1 VEQNA
6 MTIGTQF
13 ASKFSKLIAGTL
25 SCFDRVIFK
34 GHLMRLCHVGGL
46 TAWVDQDLHLR
57 RKDFMPWAKR
67 KSERII
73 EHAERL
79 AREAGRPSLYLSTP
93 VRKDEVAEGLLREH
107 PTKEGLVCVLRCL
120 ECCPSFRLTI
130 GRGRPCFTPARPKCL
145 VFYFYYLDPDL
156 GLIHVRLPTLFPFS
170 IQVAVNG
177 HDYLAQQMRRAKL
190 RFVQEGNVFTE
201 LKNPVRAQRLADRFE
216 RENWPSRLRDLARR
230 VLPLLGDVLK
240 DFDYYWV
247 VDQAEY
253 ATDVIF
259 KNRAALASLYPHL
272 LDYAVLHFAA
282 KDILTFLGRRLHPR
296 FDGEILTECRKDRL
310 PGARIKHRV
319 GANWLKMYD
328 KLGLVLRIET
338 VINDPHLFKV
348 RRRRERHGEW
358 RMLWCPMNKGVVNL
372 YRYRQVALAAN
383 GRYLDALSVVEPA
396 APAQAPLHRLAEP
409 CRVRGRRFAGF
420 NPARRE
426 DLALFRA
433 VLDGDHLLRGLRN
446 ADIRQRL
453 YSAQPTSTA
462 ERRRQSAA
470 VSRQLKRLH
479 VRGLIVK
486 VPHSRCWH
494 LSSLGRQLLS
504 TAVEAYQRRLPT
516 IFRAKA
522 A

>member
-1 VEQNA
+1 
-6 MTIGTQF
+6 
-13 ASKFSKLIAGTL
+13 
-25 SCFDRVIFK
+25 
-34 GHLMRLCHVGGL
+34 
-46 TAWVDQDLHLR
+46 
-57 RKDFMPWAKR
+57 
-67 KSERII
+67 
-73 EHAERL
+73 
-79 AREAGRPSLYLSTP
+79 
-93 VRKDEVAEGLLREH
+93 
-107 PTKEGLVCVLRCL
+107 
-120 ECCPSFRLTI
+120 
-130 GRGRPCFTPARPKCL
+130 
-145 VFYFYYLDPDL
+145 
-156 GLIHVRLPTLFPFS
+156 
-170 IQVAVNG
+170 
-177 HDYLAQQMRRAKL
+177 
-190 RFVQEGNVFTE
+190 
-201 LKNPVRAQRLADRFE
+201 
-216 RENWPSRLRDLARR
+216 
-230 VLPLLGDVLK
+230 
-240 DFDYYWV
+240 
-247 VDQAEY
+247 
-253 ATDVIF
+253 
-259 KNRAALASLYPHL
+259 
-272 LDYAVLHFAA
+272 
-282 KDILTFLGRRLHPR
+282 
-296 FDGEILTECRKDRL
+296 
-310 PGARIKHRV
+310 
-319 GANWLKMYD
+319 
-328 KLGLVLRIET
+328 
-338 VINDPHLFKV
+338 
-348 RRRRERHGEW
+348 
-358 RMLWCPMNKGVVNL
+358 MNKGVVNL

>member
-6 MTIGTQF
+6 MTIATQF
-13 ASKFSKLIAGTL
+13 ASKFSTLIAGSL

-34 GHLMRLCHVGGL
+34 GHLMGLCHVDGL
-46 TAWVDQDLHLR
+46 TAFVDQGLGLR

-67 KSERII
+67 KSQRII

-79 AREAGRPSLYLSTP
+79 AKEAGRPYVYLSSP
-93 VRKDEVAEGLLREH
+93 VRKDELVEGLLREH
-107 PTKEGLVCVLRCL
+107 PTDEGLVCVLRCL
-120 ECCPSFRLTI
+120 ECCPSFRLTV
-130 GRGRPCFTPARPKCL
+130 GDGRPRFTSAQPKCL
-145 VFYFYYLDPDL
+145 VFYFYFLDPDL

-177 HDYLAQQMRRAKL
+177 HDYLARQMCRAGL

-201 LKNPVRAQRLADRFE
+201 LGNPRCAQRLADRFE
-216 RENWPSRLRDLARR
+216 RENWPRRLRRLAQR
-230 VLPLLGDVLK
+230 VLPLLRDALK
-240 DFDYYWV
+240 DFTYYWV

-253 ATDVIF
+253 ATDLTF
-259 KNRAALASLYPHL
+259 TSRADLASLYPHL

-296 FDGEILTECRKDRL
+296 FDGEILTDCRKDRL

-319 GANWLKMYD
+319 GRNWLKMYD

-348 RRRRERHGEW
+348 RRRRERHGQW

-383 GRYLDALSVVEPA
+383 GRYLDALSVVEPT

-409 CRVRGRRFAGF
+409 LRVRGRCFAGF

-446 ADIRQRL
+446 VDLRQRL
-453 YSAQPTSTA
+453 YGKEPTSTT
-462 ERRRQSAA
+462 ERRRRSAA

-479 VRGLIVK
+479 VRGLVVK
-486 VPHSRCWH
+486 VPHSRRWH
-494 LSSLGRQLLS
+494 LTHHGRQLLS
-504 TAVEAYQRRLPT
+504 TALHAYHRRFPT
-516 IFRAKA
+516 LFRLKA
-522 A
+522 G